1 MRHVHIIIY
10 IMIFLGILCTPASA
24 QTTGPEKGALY
35 IHGGGMLNVK
45 EYLTLIRGVT
55 GKSQPSIVVIT
66 TPQGDKRKKDF
77 EDGKPFRLV
86 SSLKNKYGIQNVHE
100 LYVMRKKDANKPEAY
115 DLIDEADAVFMTGGN
130 QCYLTDAFLNTETQA
145 ALHRL
150 LARGG
155 VIGGSSAGAQVQ
167 SSFMTR
173 GDFTERSILGDEKHQ
188 EGFGFVRNSAFDVHV
203 DERGRERDLFQLLT
217 LKKGQ
222 LSDRKLDPAS
232 LLGIGIDKSTAVI
245 IRENTMKATGKGHA
259 YIFDPQLWENSKKP
273 FYVILESGD
282 SFDIRNRKQ
291 L

>member
-1 MRHVHIIIY
+1 
-10 IMIFLGILCTPASA
+10 
-24 QTTGPEKGALY
+24 
-35 IHGGGMLNVK
+35 MLNVK